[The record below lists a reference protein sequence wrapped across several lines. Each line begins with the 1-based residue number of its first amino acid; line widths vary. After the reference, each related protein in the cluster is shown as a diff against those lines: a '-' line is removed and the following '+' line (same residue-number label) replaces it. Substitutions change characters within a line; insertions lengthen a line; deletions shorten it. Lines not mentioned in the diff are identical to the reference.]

1 MIDQQFAEDE
11 LVIGDR
17 VLVEA
22 DIYGRT
28 ISFRTVIVKIN
39 PDELWLGMSTPDH
52 RLETL
57 RDNHTLQLTIA
68 RTGGAMLGQ
77 SGFLRPLG
85 GSKSRIFAVVR
96 PGFLEVVQ
104 RRAHLRYQLD
114 LPIHFRHVDAAT
126 REPRGKAAP
135 GTTINVSPGG
145 LLFVTETAPEMGEE
159 LDMTLPL
166 AGQDRVSMIG
176 LVTRVRGANEGLAM
190 PEGEPA
196 QTEVAVRFTRITAVD
211 QDRIVRFI
219 LITEHRRREAALRE
233 PPAPVPA
240 PAPMAA
246 IAAVPAAA
254 GTAPV
259 QVPPRTPA
267 AIPGTAP
274 AAIPQARGSPDF
286 ARAARRRFAGRA
298 ASCGSTTDRSKP
310 TAHRRGPQSVRGWPE
325 ADSPGL
331 VRRPGP
337 VQSYR
342 AAINAPGQHG
352 GLCRTRRSGA
362 GECQAAGRCARFAGL
377 VAGAAAPARPA

>member
-1 MIDQQFAEDE
+1 MIDRQFAEDE

-274 AAIPQARGSPDF
+274 AAIPQIRPVAVPTSAEPP
-286 ARAARRRFAGRA
+286 AA
-298 ASCGSTTDRSKP
+298 ASPAVPPPVEAQPIDPNQPPIAVGLSLCGDGQKQTVRAWFDGLDPFNRIELLSMLQANMAGSAVP
-310 TAHRRGPQSVRGWPE
+310 GAPEPGSVRPL
-325 ADSPGL
+325 AVALGL
-331 VRRPGP
+331 LA
-337 VQSYR
+337 S
-342 AAINAPGQHG
+342 
-352 GLCRTRRSGA
+352 
-362 GECQAAGRCARFAGL
+362 
-377 VAGAAAPARPA
+377 